1 MEKVL
6 FELNGKWVEGFLT
19 GKVQSTDFI
28 TATAYQ
34 ILYQGPLIPLRI
46 WVEPDRIVPVNN

>member
-34 ILYQGPLIPLRI
+34 ILYQGPLLPLRI